1 MTSLSASSDD
11 DLEAQ
16 REVSQPHR
24 AFYYLARYHPLD
36 RKVLVVLGIE
46 LGGGE
51 IHEMTISPSIG
62 GDTSRPA
69 QPVAIGASSLF
80 GNFPPPSHSQ
90 CDLHKYQMGKV
101 RFMRWAS
108 TGLNVTTL
116 PDNHQRE

>member
-69 QPVAIGASSLF
+69 QPVVIGAASF
-80 GNFPPPSHSQ
+80 REFPPA
-90 CDLHKYQMGKV
+90 L
-101 RFMRWAS
+101 
-108 TGLNVTTL
+108 TL
-116 PDNHQRE
+116 PVRLIVLTLS